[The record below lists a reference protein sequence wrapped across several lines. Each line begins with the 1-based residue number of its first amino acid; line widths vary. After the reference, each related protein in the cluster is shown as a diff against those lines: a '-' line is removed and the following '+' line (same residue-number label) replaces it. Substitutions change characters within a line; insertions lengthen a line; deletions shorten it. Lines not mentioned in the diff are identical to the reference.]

1 MIKKENHLSAY
12 IFELSYNYYF
22 WYLLVLSIIL
32 INSSGVH
39 RMDSQVG
46 KSQAEVICMMKFKFE
61 KEGPSSQCPQPQGR
75 PLYRVPKAD
84 SRVPTLR

>member
-32 INSSGVH
+32 IN
-39 RMDSQVG
+39 
-46 KSQAEVICMMKFKFE
+46 ICLHNKVPLNVRILKRQLSTE
-61 KEGPSSQCPQPQGR
+61 K
-75 PLYRVPKAD
+75 LTAVMLKY
-84 SRVPTLR
+84 

>member
-32 INSSGVH
+32 IN
-39 RMDSQVG
+39 
-46 KSQAEVICMMKFKFE
+46 ICLHNKVPLNVRILKRQLSTE
-61 KEGPSSQCPQPQGR
+61 K
-75 PLYRVPKAD
+75 LTAVVLKY
-84 SRVPTLR
+84 